1 MRPEIRL
8 LALSAAWLVWGLPF
22 VIQRWRRPSTR
33 GDQHARI
40 DPRARWGILLEMIGF
55 GVVYIHGRVEWAA
68 SVEPWRVA
76 VGALFGAI
84 AIALAWD
91 AVGHLGKQWR
101 FDAGL
106 NPDHELIQVGAYR
119 FVRHP
124 IYASMLSMLLL
135 VVAWIGTLPGWP
147 IGVAFFV
154 AGTEIRVR
162 VEDSLLRERFGA
174 RFTAW
179 QRTVSAYIPFV
190 R

>member
-8 LALSAAWLVWGLPF
+8 LALAAAWVVWGLPF
-22 VIQRWRRPSTR
+22 VLQRRRRPSNR
-33 GDQHARI
+33 ADSQARI
-40 DPRARWGILLEMIGF
+40 DPRARWGIVLEMIGI
-55 GVVYIHGRVEWAA
+55 GVVYVHGGAEWAA
-68 SVEPWRVA
+68 SVEPWRAA
-76 VGALFGAI
+76 VGALFGI
-84 AIALAWD
+84 IGIALVWD

-106 NPDHELIQVGAYR
+106 NADHELIQVGAYR

-135 VVAWIGTLPGWP
+135 VVAWLGTLPGWP
-147 IGVAFFV
+147 IGVAFV
-154 AGTEIRVR
+154 LAGTEIRVR
-162 VEDSLLRERFGA
+162 VEDSLLRQRFGA

-179 QRTVSAYIPFV
+179 QRTVAAYIPFV